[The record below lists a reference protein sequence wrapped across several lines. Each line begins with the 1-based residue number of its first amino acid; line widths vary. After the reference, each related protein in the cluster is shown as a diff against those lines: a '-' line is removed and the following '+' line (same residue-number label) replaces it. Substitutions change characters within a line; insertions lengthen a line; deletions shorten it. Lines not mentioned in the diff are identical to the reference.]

1 MAKKRKLKKPD
12 INTSKIGLIFNY
24 NLTKFIVPFVAVMA
38 VGILIFA
45 FIENFKV
52 KTVIVEGSTH
62 YTTDEIT
69 NYVLDTKFCRNTA
82 FVYLK
87 YHNKSI
93 KDVPFVEQ
101 MDVNIVDRN
110 TVKIHVYEKYTA
122 GCIQNLGNFVYFDN
136 DGKVIEISEIKTE
149 NVPVV
154 TGLSFDHLALHEP
167 LPIENKDVFN
177 SILNI
182 TKLLN
187 KNDLIADTIYFD
199 ENRNI
204 TLFFDDVRV
213 NIGDGSNMN
222 EQFMTLP
229 KILPSLEGKK
239 GVLHMEKYSE
249 NNPNVVFNIDTED
262 EPLLDTELQDTPGII
277 LVE

>member
-1 MAKKRKLKKPD
+1 MN
-12 INTSKIGLIFNY
+12 I
-24 NLTKFIVPFVAVMA
+24 
-38 VGILIFA
+38 
-45 FIENFKV
+45 
-52 KTVIVEGSTH
+52 
-62 YTTDEIT
+62 
-69 NYVLDTKFCRNTA
+69 RNTV
-82 FVYLK
+82 FVYFK

-122 GCIQNLGNFVYFDN
+122 GCISHLGEYMYFDN
-136 DGKVIEISEIKTE
+136 DGKVIEVSKIKTE

-154 TGLSFDHLALHEP
+154 TGLSFDHFVLHEP
-167 LPIENKDVFN
+167 LPIENKDIFN

-199 ENRNI
+199 ESKNI

-239 GVLHMEKYSE
+239 GVLHMEKYAE
-249 NNPNVVFNIDTED
+249 DNPNVVFNIDTDD
-262 EPLLDTELQDTPGII
+262 EPVPEGELKDTPGII

>member
-12 INTSKIGLIFNY
+12 INTSKIGLIFKY
-24 NLTKFIVPFVAVMA
+24 NLTKFIVPFVAVMVIGIA
-38 VGILIFA
+38 VFA

-69 NYVLDTKFCRNTA
+69 NYVLDSKFCRNTA

-122 GCIQNLGNFVYFDN
+122 GCIQSLGNFVYFDN

-154 TGLSFDHLALHEP
+154 TGLSFDHFTLHEP
-167 LPIENKDVFN
+167 LPIENKEVFN

-187 KNDLIADTIYFD
+187 KYDLIADTIYFD

-229 KILPSLEGKK
+229 KILPSLEGQK
-239 GVLHMEKYSE
+239 GVLHMEKYAE
-249 NNPNVVFNIDTED
+249 DNPNVVFNIDTED
-262 EPLLDTELQDTPGII
+262 EPLLTTELQDTPGII

>member
-24 NLTKFIVPFVAVMA
+24 NLTKFIVPFVAVM
-38 VGILIFA
+38 VIGILIFA

-69 NYVLDTKFCRNTA
+69 NYVLDSKFCRNTA

-154 TGLSFDHLALHEP
+154 TGLTFDHLALHEP

-229 KILPSLEGKK
+229 KILPSLEGQK

-249 NNPNVVFNIDTED
+249 DNPNVVFNIDTED
-262 EPLLDTELQDTPGII
+262 EPLLSTEIKDTPGII

>member
-1 MAKKRKLKKPD
+1 MAKKRKLKKPE
-12 INTSKIGLIFNY
+12 INTSKIGLIFKY
-24 NLTKFIVPFVAVMA
+24 NLTKFIVPFAAVMA
-38 VGILIFA
+38 IGILIFA

-69 NYVLDTKFCRNTA
+69 NYVLDSKFCRNTV
-82 FVYLK
+82 FVYFK
-87 YHNKSI
+87 YHSKSI

-101 MDVNIVDRN
+101 IDVSIVDRN

-122 GCIQNLGNFVYFDN
+122 GCIQNLGNYMYFDN
-136 DGKVIEISEIKTE
+136 DGKVIEVSKIKTE

-154 TGLSFDHLALHEP
+154 TGLSFDHFTLYEP
-167 LPIENKDVFN
+167 LPIEDKTVFN

-249 NNPNVVFNIDTED
+249 DNPNVVFNIDTED
-262 EPLLDTELQDTPGII
+262 EPLLETELQDTPGII

>member
-1 MAKKRKLKKPD
+1 MAKKRKLKKPE
-12 INTSKIGLIFNY
+12 INTSKIGLIFKY
-24 NLTKFIVPFVAVMA
+24 NLTKFIVPFAAVMA
-38 VGILIFA
+38 IGILIFA

-69 NYVLDTKFCRNTA
+69 NYVLDSKFCRNTV
-82 FVYLK
+82 FVYFK
-87 YHNKSI
+87 YHSKSI

-101 MDVNIVDRN
+101 IDVSIVDRN

-122 GCIQNLGNFVYFDN
+122 GCIQNLGNYMYFDN
-136 DGKVIEISEIKTE
+136 DGKVIEVSKIKTE

-154 TGLSFDHLALHEP
+154 TGLSFDHFTLYEP
-167 LPIENKDVFN
+167 LPIEDKTVFN

-249 NNPNVVFNIDTED
+249 DNPNVVFNIDTED
-262 EPLLDTELQDTPGII
+262 EPLFETELQDTPGII

>member
-12 INTSKIGLIFNY
+12 INTSKIGLIFKY
-24 NLTKFIVPFVAVMA
+24 NLTKFIVPFVAVM
-38 VGILIFA
+38 VIGIAIFA

-69 NYVLDTKFCRNTA
+69 NYVLDSRFCRNTA

-122 GCIQNLGNFVYFDN
+122 GCIQSLGNFVYFDN

-154 TGLSFDHLALHEP
+154 TGLSFDHFTLHEP
-167 LPIENKDVFN
+167 LPIENKEVFN

-229 KILPSLEGKK
+229 KILPSLEGQK
-239 GVLHMEKYSE
+239 GVLHMEKYAE
-249 NNPNVVFNIDTED
+249 DNPNVVFNIDTED
-262 EPLLDTELQDTPGII
+262 EPLLTTELQDTPGII

>member
-149 NVPVV
+149 NVPDV

-249 NNPNVVFNIDTED
+249 DNPNVVFNIDTED
-262 EPLLDTELQDTPGII
+262 EPLLSTEIKDTPGII

>member
-1 MAKKRKLKKPD
+1 MA
-12 INTSKIGLIFNY
+12 I
-24 NLTKFIVPFVAVMA
+24 
-38 VGILIFA
+38 GILIFA

-69 NYVLDTKFCRNTA
+69 NYVLDSKFCRNTA

-154 TGLSFDHLALHEP
+154 TGLTFDHLALHEP

-229 KILPSLEGKK
+229 KILPSLEGQK
-239 GVLHMEKYSE
+239 GVLHMEKYAE
-249 NNPNVVFNIDTED
+249 DNPNVVFNIDTED
-262 EPLLDTELQDTPGII
+262 EPLLTTELQDTPGII

>member
-38 VGILIFA
+38 IGILIFA

-69 NYVLDTKFCRNTA
+69 NYVLDSKFCRNTA

-154 TGLSFDHLALHEP
+154 TGLTFDHLALHEP

-249 NNPNVVFNIDTED
+249 DNPNVVFNIDTED
-262 EPLLDTELQDTPGII
+262 EPLISTEIKDTPGII

>member
-12 INTSKIGLIFNY
+12 INTSKIGLIFKY
-24 NLTKFIVPFVAVMA
+24 NLTKFIIPFVAVM
-38 VGILIFA
+38 VIGILIFA

-69 NYVLDTKFCRNTA
+69 NYVLDSKFCRNTV
-82 FVYLK
+82 FVYFK

-122 GCIQNLGNFVYFDN
+122 GCISHLGEYMYFDN
-136 DGKVIEISEIKTE
+136 DGKVIEVSKIKTE

-154 TGLSFDHLALHEP
+154 TGLSFDHFVLHEP
-167 LPIENKDVFN
+167 LPIENKDIFN

-229 KILPSLEGKK
+229 KILPSLEGQK

-249 NNPNVVFNIDTED
+249 DNPNVVFNIDTED
-262 EPLLDTELQDTPGII
+262 EPLLSTEIKDTPGII

>member
-262 EPLLDTELQDTPGII
+262 EPLLNTELQDTPGII

>member
-12 INTSKIGLIFNY
+12 INTSKIGLIFKY
-24 NLTKFIVPFVAVMA
+24 NLTKFIVPFVAVM
-38 VGILIFA
+38 VIGIAIFA

-69 NYVLDTKFCRNTA
+69 NYVLDSRFCRNTA

-101 MDVNIVDRN
+101 MDVSIVDRN

-122 GCIQNLGNFVYFDN
+122 GCIQNLGNFMYFDN
-136 DGKVIEISEIKTE
+136 DGKIIEISTIKTE
-149 NVPVV
+149 NVPIV
-154 TGLSFDHLALHEP
+154 TGLSFDHCVLYEP
-167 LPIENKDVFN
+167 LPIEDKDIFN

-199 ENRNI
+199 ESKNI
-204 TLFFDDVRV
+204 TLFFDEVRV

-229 KILPSLEGKK
+229 KILPSLEGQK

-249 NNPNVVFNIDTED
+249 DNPNVVFNIDTEE
-262 EPLLDTELQDTPGII
+262 EPLLTEELQDTPGII

>member
-1 MAKKRKLKKPD
+1 M
-12 INTSKIGLIFNY
+12 
-24 NLTKFIVPFVAVMA
+24 
-38 VGILIFA
+38 
-45 FIENFKV
+45 
-52 KTVIVEGSTH
+52 
-62 YTTDEIT
+62 
-69 NYVLDTKFCRNTA
+69 
-82 FVYLK
+82 
-87 YHNKSI
+87 
-93 KDVPFVEQ
+93 
-101 MDVNIVDRN
+101 
-110 TVKIHVYEKYTA
+110 
-122 GCIQNLGNFVYFDN
+122 YFDN
-136 DGKVIEISEIKTE
+136 DGKVIEVSKIKTE

-154 TGLSFDHLALHEP
+154 TGLSFDHFVLHEP
-167 LPIENKDVFN
+167 LPIENKDIFN

-239 GVLHMEKYSE
+239 GVLHMEKYAE
-249 NNPNVVFNIDTED
+249 DNPNVVFNIDTDD
-262 EPLLDTELQDTPGII
+262 EPVPEGELKDTPGII

>member
-12 INTSKIGLIFNY
+12 INTSKIGLIFKY
-24 NLTKFIVPFVAVMA
+24 NLTKFIVPFVAVM
-38 VGILIFA
+38 VIGIAIFA

-69 NYVLDTKFCRNTA
+69 NYVLDSRFCRNTA

-101 MDVNIVDRN
+101 MDVNIVDRK

-122 GCIQNLGNFVYFDN
+122 GCIQSLGNFVYFDN

-154 TGLSFDHLALHEP
+154 TGLSFDHFTLHEP
-167 LPIENKDVFN
+167 LPIENKEVFN

-229 KILPSLEGKK
+229 KILPSLEGQK
-239 GVLHMEKYSE
+239 GVLHMEKYAE
-249 NNPNVVFNIDTED
+249 DNPNVVFNIDTED
-262 EPLLDTELQDTPGII
+262 EPLLTTELQDTPGII

>member
-12 INTSKIGLIFNY
+12 INTSKIGLIFKY
-24 NLTKFIVPFVAVMA
+24 NLTKFIIPFVAVM
-38 VGILIFA
+38 VIGILIFA

-69 NYVLDTKFCRNTA
+69 NYVLDSKFCRNTV
-82 FVYLK
+82 FVYFK

-110 TVKIHVYEKYTA
+110 TGKIHVYEKYTA
-122 GCIQNLGNFVYFDN
+122 GCISHLGEYMYFDN
-136 DGKVIEISEIKTE
+136 DGKVIEVSKIKTE

-154 TGLSFDHLALHEP
+154 TGLSFDHFVLHEP
-167 LPIENKDVFN
+167 LPIENKDIFN

-239 GVLHMEKYSE
+239 GVLHMEKYAE
-249 NNPNVVFNIDTED
+249 DNPNVVFNIDTDD
-262 EPLLDTELQDTPGII
+262 EPVPEGELKDTPGII

>member
-24 NLTKFIVPFVAVMA
+24 NLTKFFVPFVAVMA

-167 LPIENKDVFN
+167 LLIENKDVFN

-262 EPLLDTELQDTPGII
+262 EPLLNTELQDTPGII

>member
-12 INTSKIGLIFNY
+12 INTSKIGLIFKY
-24 NLTKFIVPFVAVMA
+24 NLTKFIVPFVAVMVIGMA
-38 VGILIFA
+38 IFA

-69 NYVLDTKFCRNTA
+69 NYVLDSRFCRNTA

-122 GCIQNLGNFVYFDN
+122 GCIQSLGNFVYFDN

-154 TGLSFDHLALHEP
+154 TGLSFDHFTLHEP
-167 LPIENKDVFN
+167 LPIENKEVFN

-229 KILPSLEGKK
+229 KILPSLEGQK
-239 GVLHMEKYSE
+239 GVLHMEKYAE
-249 NNPNVVFNIDTED
+249 DNPNVVFNIDTED
-262 EPLLDTELQDTPGII
+262 EPLLTTELQDTPGII

>member
-38 VGILIFA
+38 IGILIFA

-69 NYVLDTKFCRNTA
+69 NYVLDSKFCRNTA

-154 TGLSFDHLALHEP
+154 TGLTFDHLALHEP

-239 GVLHMEKYSE
+239 GVLHMEKYAE
-249 NNPNVVFNIDTED
+249 DNPNVVFNIDTDD
-262 EPLLDTELQDTPGII
+262 EPVPEGELKDTPGII

>member
-12 INTSKIGLIFNY
+12 INTSKIGLIFKY
-24 NLTKFIVPFVAVMA
+24 NLTKFIIPFVAVM
-38 VGILIFA
+38 VIGILIFA

-69 NYVLDTKFCRNTA
+69 NYVLDSKFCRNTV
-82 FVYLK
+82 FVYFK

-122 GCIQNLGNFVYFDN
+122 GCISHLGEYMYFDN
-136 DGKVIEISEIKTE
+136 DGKVIEVSKIKTE

-154 TGLSFDHLALHEP
+154 TGLSFDHFVLHEP
-167 LPIENKDVFN
+167 LPIENKDIFN

-187 KNDLIADTIYFD
+187 KNDLIADTIYSD

-239 GVLHMEKYSE
+239 GVLHMEKYAE
-249 NNPNVVFNIDTED
+249 DNPNVVFNIDTDD
-262 EPLLDTELQDTPGII
+262 EPVPDGELKDTPGII